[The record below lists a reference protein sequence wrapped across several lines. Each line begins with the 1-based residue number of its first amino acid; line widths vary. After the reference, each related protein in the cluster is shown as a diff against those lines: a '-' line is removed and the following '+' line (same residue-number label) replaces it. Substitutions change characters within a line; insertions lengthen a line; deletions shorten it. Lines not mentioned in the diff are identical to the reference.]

1 MSRKRRKNKN
11 KNKFIIL
18 KSNKPNCGLTNDEME
33 VLCSKIKLNNNYN
46 GIVSTFINNNYD

>member
-1 MSRKRRKNKN
+1 MSRKRRKNKNKN

-33 VLCSKIKLNNNYN
+33 AE
-46 GIVSTFINNNYD
+46 YDKVNKN